1 MFDID
6 IPGDISFKESEIFT
20 AGDKPTIVDTGRHL

>member
-6 IPGDISFKESEIFT
+6 IPGEISFKESEIFA
-20 AGDKPTIVDTGRHL
+20 AGDEPTIVDTGRHL